1 MWLRL
6 LMQFGDLLPHLSRL
20 VPMME
25 RVVSSYRSLASDPQG
40 EPAAEWVDGIESLRD
55 SNRQLLRE
63 LGDQSVQLGSIE
75 SEIKLLRQ
83 GAELAEV
90 RAAGLEKRM
99 TAARTWLAAASV
111 AALLMLAV
119 ALVMLAR
126 LTAQIHGH

>member
-63 LGDQSVQLGSIE
+63 LGNQSVQLGSIE

-111 AALLMLAV
+111 AALLM
-119 ALVMLAR
+119 
-126 LTAQIHGH
+126 